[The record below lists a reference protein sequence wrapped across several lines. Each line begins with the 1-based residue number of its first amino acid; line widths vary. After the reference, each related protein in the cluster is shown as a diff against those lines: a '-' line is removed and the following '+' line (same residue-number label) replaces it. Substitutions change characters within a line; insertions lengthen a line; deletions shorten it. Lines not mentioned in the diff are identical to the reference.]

1 MPKKSTQSSW
11 AKPPLHYPF
20 LHTYITQRLIHPQT
34 LTKSTLPSLPPFMS
48 GEPRPLEIHLRVN
61 SKRGTTM
68 VHPVAAAE
76 TVEVPIQ
83 YPREEE
89 VKHYRKWF
97 SWLIPLF
104 VVANVAMFAIT
115 MYVNNCP
122 RNSVS
127 CIASFLGRFSF
138 QPFKENPL
146 LGPSSLTWVLV
157 LLLLLLWICLS
168 LFGVNNY
175 NYYFIFAEKV
185 FEKWLSV
192 LF

>member
-1 MPKKSTQSSW
+1 
-11 AKPPLHYPF
+11 
-20 LHTYITQRLIHPQT
+20 
-34 LTKSTLPSLPPFMS
+34 MS
-48 GEPRPLEIHLRVN
+48 GEPPRPLEIHLRVN
-61 SKRGTTM
+61 SKRGGTTM
-68 VHPVAAAE
+68 VHPVATA
-76 TVEVPIQ
+76 VPVQ

-89 VKHYRKWF
+89 GVKHYRKWF
-97 SWLIPLF
+97 AWLIPLF